1 MYFSSFLFLFLLRRQ
16 DALREDDDGICFFH
30 WIKMRKRA
38 RGVFFLFFGGGG
50 GGKALGVFLSFL
62 IDFYLEWG
70 RWLGFLMNYFTY
82 SPENKKS
89 K

>member
-38 RGVFFLFFGGGG
+38 RGVFFFFFGGGG
-50 GGKALGVFLSFL
+50 GGQSIGRIPFISYRFLFGVGEVARFPDELFHL
-62 IDFYLEWG
+62 L
-70 RWLGFLMNYFTY
+70 T
-82 SPENKKS
+82 
-89 K
+89 